1 MRSSHKKMAIIA
13 VVATAAT
20 VIGTTSMAFGSVK
33 PGTKVTAKNVGNV
46 VFTGTLEGVPI
57 TVTCKSFTDSVTV
70 TSADKTSASIPP
82 PKITK
87 CTDTST
93 GTDTITTTGKW
104 KLTVNSSGTTVTLVV
119 PKKGATFKSSIF
131 PGCVVQVAPNGPVNI
146 PGSWNSS
153 TGEDT
158 VSNATITVKGEGC
171 SASNATASATE
182 KFTPNPGKIP
192 PFAS

>member
-13 VVATAAT
+13 VIAVAAT

-46 VFTGTLEGVPI
+46 TFTGTLEGVPI

-70 TSADKTSASIPP
+70 TSSDKTSAAIPP

-87 CTDTST
+87 CTDSST
-93 GTDTITTTGKW
+93 GTDTIATTGKW

-119 PKKGATFKSSIF
+119 PKDGATFKSSIF
-131 PGCVVQVAPNGPVNI
+131 PGCVVQVAPKGPVNI
-146 PGSWNSS
+146 AGSWNSS
-153 TGEDT
+153 NGEDT
-158 VSNATITVKGEGC
+158 VSGDTIAVTGKGC
-171 SASNATASATE
+171 SASNATATATE
-182 KFTPNPGKIP
+182 KFTPNPGTIP